1 MCTVTWLVSGGG
13 YELFMNRDELYSRGP
28 GLPPSLHSHEGIRY
42 LAPIDSDGGGTWIAA
57 NEFGLTVCLLNHYP
71 PAPPSP
77 PAPPRPAG
85 GYRSRGQ
92 LVAELASKASP
103 DSVVAAVR
111 GGGLDAYRP
120 FSLFT
125 IATGR
130 APVLL
135 RWNGH
140 GELEQIDP
148 PTPPV
153 ASSSFDSEA
162 VVASRTRTYAAL
174 VGDNP
179 SPVNLAAYHA
189 SHEPGKG
196 PYSVCVHRE
205 DGGSRSLTRVVVAGP
220 EVRLS
225 YQAGPPCEGGQV
237 STVALLM
244 SANERPGS

>member
-1 MCTVTWLVSGGG
+1 MCTVTWLVSGSG
-13 YELFMNRDELYSRGP
+13 YELFMNRDELYSRGE
-28 GLPPSLHSHEGIRY
+28 GLPPSLHSHDGTRF

-77 PAPPRPAG
+77 PSPSRSDG
-85 GYRSRGQ
+85 GYRSRGR
-92 LVAELASKASP
+92 LVLELASKPSP
-103 DSVVAAVR
+103 DSVVAAVQ
-111 GGGLDAYRP
+111 GSGLDAYRP
-120 FSLFT
+120 FSLFA
-125 IATGR
+125 IGAGR

-140 GELEQIDP
+140 GDLEQADP

-162 VVASRTRTYAAL
+162 VVESRTRTYAAL
-174 VGDNP
+174 VGDDP

-189 SHEPGKG
+189 SHEPEKG

-205 DGGSRSLTRVVVAGP
+205 DGGSRSLTRVRVDARDVH
-220 EVRLS
+220 LS
-225 YQAGPPCEGGQV
+225 YTGGPPCENGPV
-237 STVALLM
+237 STVTLRM
-244 SANERPGS
+244 GERERPRA